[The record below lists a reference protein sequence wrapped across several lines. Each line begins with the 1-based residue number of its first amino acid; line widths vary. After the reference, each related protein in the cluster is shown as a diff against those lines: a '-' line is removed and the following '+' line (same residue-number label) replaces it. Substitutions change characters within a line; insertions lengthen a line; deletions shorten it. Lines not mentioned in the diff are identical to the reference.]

1 VIRSSALKSIC
12 LRRLGTWKHLVR
24 RMRFIEWK
32 AMLRIT
38 VHEEGGHCRLELAG
52 KLGGPWVAETEN
64 VWLSAPCS
72 GKEIEVDMREVTGVD
87 DAGREL
93 LAAMHRAG
101 ACFTAKGVAMTTL
114 IAEITGEPLNATERQ
129 LRKKVLPNNEDSR
142 TRRHTK

>member
-1 VIRSSALKSIC
+1 MR
-12 LRRLGTWKHLVR
+12 G
-24 RMRFIEWK
+24 MRFIERK

-38 VHEEGGHCRLELAG
+38 VHEDGGQCRLELAG

-72 GKEIEVDMREVTGVD
+72 CKEIEVDMREVTGVD

-93 LAAMHRAG
+93 LGAMHRAG
-101 ACFTAKGVAMTTL
+101 ACFTAEGLAMAAL
-114 IAEITGEPLNATERQ
+114 IKEITGKQPLNASERQ
-129 LRKKVLPNNEDSR
+129 RRKKGLPKNDDSR